1 MKEAELRELITLIIE
16 EVMLE
21 RKKSKG
27 RVHFPPEVE
36 KIIKQELKP
45 RYGDN
50 DAAIYGTATKIMKDM
65 GLKKV
70 KKNKKTK

>member
-1 MKEAELRELITLIIE
+1 MKSIEELIKLLVE

-21 RKKSKG
+21 AKKNKRKGKI
-27 RVHFPPEVE
+27 HFPAEVE
-36 KIIKQELKP
+36 KIIKTELKP

-50 DAAIYGTATKIMKDM
+50 EPAIYGTATKIMKAM

-70 KKNKKTK
+70 SK